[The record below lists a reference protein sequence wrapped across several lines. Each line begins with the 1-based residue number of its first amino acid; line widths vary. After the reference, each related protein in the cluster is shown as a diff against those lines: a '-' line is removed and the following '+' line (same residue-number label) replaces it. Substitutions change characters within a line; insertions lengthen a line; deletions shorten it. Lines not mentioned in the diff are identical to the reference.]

1 MKKISRTHEPHASN
15 QAQAAVT
22 HTHTHSHTHTR
33 TRTVRKNVIITN
45 ADEAP
50 PPPPPLAPAPSQQ
63 QVSGSSTQKISKK
76 THVSKPW
83 RLAREVINEEKN
95 DTTAILNNKSR
106 SSSSGG
112 VPVHGAAV
120 VFCYEA
126 DYLLDQLE
134 QPLQP
139 LEEVARE
146 AVDAFRMLA
155 TSRTGRSDS
164 EKAIFEANVTDGKL
178 EEARKFAAQS
188 LREAGLEAA
197 MREALKKAP
206 AGKWPVMHEIVK
218 GKVVL

>member
-146 AVDAFRMLA
+146 AVDVSVCLRPVEQ
-155 TSRTGRSDS
+155 G
-164 EKAIFEANVTDGKL
+164 EAI
-178 EEARKFAAQS
+178 ARKQY
-188 LREAGLEAA
+188 
-197 MREALKKAP
+197 LKQ
-206 AGKWPVMHEIVK
+206 M
-218 GKVVL
+218 